1 LAARRTQQTQA
12 WMWERIESG
21 LKSRFRADP
30 AVQAALPAALEAVLA
45 GRLAA
50 SVAARQLLELTM
62 IPIKLIE

>member
-1 LAARRTQQTQA
+1 
-12 WMWERIESG
+12 MWERIESG